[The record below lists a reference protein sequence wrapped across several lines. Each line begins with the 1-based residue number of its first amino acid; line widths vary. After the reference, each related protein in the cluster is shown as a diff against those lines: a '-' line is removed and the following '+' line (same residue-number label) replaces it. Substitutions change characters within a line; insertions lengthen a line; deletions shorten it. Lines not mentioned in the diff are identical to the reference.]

1 MVVIT
6 TKKPKEDVLE
16 ALRDFKV
23 KKVTIVSCGTCA
35 ALCQTGGTE
44 GAEEWS
50 NILKEEGFEVVTTI
64 VSEDVCDNRVMKKDL
79 RKIDEELSQSDAILT
94 LSCGLGVQSII
105 TVLGKKHPTLPVF
118 ISNDTKFIGET
129 ERIGRFYM
137 RCRACGDCL
146 LNYTGGICPIA
157 NCAKALMN
165 GPCGGM
171 VKGKCEVGG
180 YERDCGWVLIYE
192 RLKAIDRLDL
202 FSKLRDARDWT
213 ESGHQMEVVFR

>member
-6 TKKPKEDVLE
+6 TKKPKEEVLE
-16 ALRDFKV
+16 ALNTYNA
-23 KKVTIVSCGTCA
+23 KKVLIISCGTCA

-44 GAEEWS
+44 GAKEMNEW
-50 NILKEEGFEVVTTI
+50 LTEEGFEITETAVI
-64 VSEDVCDNRVMKKDL
+64 EEICDNRVMKKDL
-79 RKIDEELSQSDAILT
+79 RKLDAEVSESDVILSMG
-94 LSCGLGVQSII
+94 CGLGVQSIV
-105 TVLGKKHPTLPVF
+105 TVLQKNHPNIPVL
-118 ISNDTKFIGET
+118 ISNDTKFIGMT

-137 RCRACGDCL
+137 RCRACGDCY

-157 NCAKALMN
+157 TCAKGLMN

-171 VKGKCEVGG
+171 VKGKCEVGN

-202 FSKLRDARDWT
+202 FSMLRDARDWS
-213 ESGHQMEVVFR
+213 ESGHQQEVIFR